1 MRQFYDSCM
10 DVDTIRTKGFIP
22 GMLNCYCMQRNC
34 NPITTIN
41 LYIIRLNNSRKNIS
55 AVDFL
60 HKNFSSFLQRPINEG
75 SSSYE
80 RSSSS
85 TFYDPSSPAL
95 NSILEGEE
103 ESPTEELTSLL
114 LRLLKVNGTPLIDI
128 SLDLSPRNSS
138 MYIGVIRVPQRAA
151 LLPRLVRP
159 GKDLSFINRW
169 VSKFNSIAKLFV

>member
-1 MRQFYDSCM
+1 MRFSRTHMFIQSTKSINI
-10 DVDTIRTKGFIP
+10 TIINVSIIY
-22 GMLNCYCMQRNC
+22 LNK
-34 NPITTIN
+34 
-41 LYIIRLNNSRKNIS
+41 SRKNIS

>member
-1 MRQFYDSCM
+1 M
-10 DVDTIRTKGFIP
+10 DVDAIRRQGFIP
-22 GMLNCYCMQRNC
+22 GIRLGIWNYQWIIILICH
-34 NPITTIN
+34 PSKITEKCIN
-41 LYIIRLNNSRKNIS
+41 LFSGVN
-55 AVDFL
+55 FL
-60 HKNFSSFLQRPINEG
+60 HNNFSHFLQK
-75 SSSYE
+75 SSFESSTYQ

-85 TFYDPSSPAL
+85 TFYDPSSPSL
-95 NSILEGEE
+95 NSLLEGEN

-159 GKDLSFINRW
+159 RKDLSFINRW
-169 VSKFNSIAKLFV
+169 VS

>member
-1 MRQFYDSCM
+1 M
-10 DVDTIRTKGFIP
+10 
-22 GMLNCYCMQRNC
+22 
-34 NPITTIN
+34 N
-41 LYIIRLNNSRKNIS
+41 LFS

-60 HKNFSSFLQRPINEG
+60 HKNFSHFLKKSSFE
-75 SSSYE
+75 SSTYQ

-85 TFYDPSSPAL
+85 TFYDPSSPSSL
-95 NSILEGEE
+95 NSLLEVEN

-159 GKDLSFINRW
+159 RKDLSFINRW
-169 VSKFNSIAKLFV
+169 VSVRILK

>member
-1 MRQFYDSCM
+1 
-10 DVDTIRTKGFIP
+10 
-22 GMLNCYCMQRNC
+22 MLNCYCIHRNC
-34 NPITTIN
+34 NQTN
-41 LYIIRLNNSRKNIS
+41 NYIYQFVYIYLNKSIKNIS

-169 VSKFNSIAKLFV
+169 VSKFNNIAKLFI

>member
-1 MRQFYDSCM
+1 M

-22 GMLNCYCMQRNC
+22 GMLNCYCIRRNC
-34 NPITTIN
+34 I
-41 LYIIRLNNSRKNIS
+41 LRLRICILFTLTKSRKHIS

-169 VSKFNSIAKLFV
+169 VSKFNNIAKLFI

>member
-1 MRQFYDSCM
+1 MIA
-10 DVDTIRTKGFIP
+10 VW
-22 GMLNCYCMQRNC
+22 MLIAFAPRDIFQVISKIKIMEILVYTDIIVYLLLVHFC
-34 NPITTIN
+34 PILTLKTF
-41 LYIIRLNNSRKNIS
+41 S

-60 HKNFSSFLQRPINEG
+60 HKNFSFFLQKPSFE
-75 SSSYE
+75 SSTYH

-85 TFYDPSSPAL
+85 TFFNPSSTSL
-95 NSILEGEE
+95 NSMMESEN
-103 ESPTEELTSLL
+103 ESPTEELTLL
-114 LRLLKVNGTPLIDI
+114 LLKLLKVNGTPLIDI

-169 VSKFNSIAKLFV
+169 VS

>member
-1 MRQFYDSCM
+1 MWVLF
-10 DVDTIRTKGFIP
+10 TLT
-22 GMLNCYCMQRNC
+22 
-34 NPITTIN
+34 
-41 LYIIRLNNSRKNIS
+41 NIS

-75 SSSYE
+75 SSYE

-169 VSKFNSIAKLFV
+169 VSKFNSIAKLFI